1 MIGMAGRIRRFAALG
16 LGASLLVLALPAA
29 THAGVEAWDGNWTTH
44 NKFGNPSLHLVQE
57 PASDPGPQ
65 VHGTFRDDNGAQI
78 GKIHG
83 NLSSQGH
90 VWTGH
95 FHNESTGDK
104 GRFEVEIN
112 GDLVT
117 FEGSFRFCDSG
128 RCSKSYK
135 WTGEH
140 A

>member
-1 MIGMAGRIRRFAALG
+1 MAGKIRRFAASG
-16 LGASLLVLALPAA
+16 LGVSLVVLALPAA
-29 THAGVEAWDGNWTTH
+29 THARVEAWDGNWTTH

-57 PASDPGPQ
+57 PKSDPGPQ
-65 VHGTFRDDNGAQI
+65 VHGSFRDDNRVKI

-90 VWTGH
+90 TWTGRYT
-95 FHNESTGDK
+95 NDESGDK
-104 GRFEVEIN
+104 GKFEVELN

-117 FEGSFRFCDSG
+117 FEGWFKSCSSG
-128 RCSKSYK
+128 SCSKRVK